1 MLLHEIT
8 LKSENPNCCTVL
20 KCSSSFQTDKSNP
33 PLLWILLVSL
43 VHQTVKTVE
52 KLWQCLM
59 ALLMWDAS
67 IPIHWIL
74 VNYENTLPWSIKC
87 KHSAELIWC
96 YRASDAAT
104 SINKTLNRK
113 SIPDIQAL
121 YHSYCRLEHF
131 TVNNKT
137 TNDFCVATVLC
148 AHRNLHYP
156 QCSAEV
162 W

>member
-1 MLLHEIT
+1 MLLHKIT
-8 LKSENPNCCTVL
+8 LQAENPNCFTVL
-20 KCSSSFQTDKSNP
+20 KCSSSFKML
-33 PLLWILLVSL
+33 PLLWILGINCVSL

-59 ALLMWDAS
+59 AFLMWDAS
-67 IPIHWIL
+67 ISIHWIL

-87 KHSAELIWC
+87 KHRAELIWC
-96 YRASDAAT
+96 YRATDAAT

-113 SIPDIQAL
+113 SITHIQAL

-137 TNDFCVATVLC
+137 TNDFRVATVLC